1 MKSGRD
7 LSEQS
12 PNDND
17 NHPERRPTSPQ
28 LSLRHGVAEI
38 RDIVGELF
46 DALKTLDIE
55 RATYK
60 NKCAQLEGKKHGD

>member
-1 MKSGRD
+1 VSKAQTTTTITPSD
-7 LSEQS
+7 AQ
-12 PNDND
+12 
-17 NHPERRPTSPQ
+17 RRLNSA
-28 LSLRHGVAEI
+28 SAKIADGVAEI
-38 RDIVGELF
+38 RDTVGELF